1 MSQAQIIVWEPSNG
15 NTAAIAPVQALT
27 AAGNLVLNT
36 NTHPNNTLAFPTNT
50 NPNGPYKYKGVARA
64 VLISSSANLSARTI
78 TITGL
83 GSAVDG
89 VENPIGSLFDTYSED
104 ITGPN
109 NNNVE
114 TNGLFTRIDTISID
128 GVATNISAGFGTK
141 GITQYIEP
149 DYDRKAWY
157 ASCSVQVFANTT
169 LQYSGYVSLNK
180 PSYPSL
186 SGYGNIEP
194 FVGGEIPAF
203 PIAVAMTGANTNQIA
218 QLNYPIATIW
228 WRIEDN
234 AVLNAD
240 EKAIFTFLQQGIT

>member
-15 NTAAIAPVQALT
+15 NTDTIASVQAL
-27 AAGNLVLNT
+27 AGAGNLVLNT
-36 NTHPNNTLAFPTNT
+36 NTLPNNTLAFPTTT
-50 NPNGPYKYKGVARA
+50 NPFGSYIYNGVARA
-64 VLISSSANLSARTI
+64 VLISSGANLSALDV

-89 VENPIGSLFDTYSED
+89 VGNPTGPILDTYSET
-104 ITGPN
+104 ISGPN
-109 NNNVE
+109 NDIVE
-114 TNGLFTRIDTISID
+114 TLGVFTRIDSISIN
-128 GVATNISAGFGTK
+128 GAAANISAGFGTY
-141 GITQYIEP
+141 GITHYLFP

-157 ASCSVQVFANTT
+157 ASCSAQVFASAS
-169 LQYSGYVSLNK
+169 LLYSGYVSLNK

-186 SGYGNIEP
+186 AGYGNIIP

-203 PIAVAMTGANTNQIA
+203 PIATNMTGASNNQIA